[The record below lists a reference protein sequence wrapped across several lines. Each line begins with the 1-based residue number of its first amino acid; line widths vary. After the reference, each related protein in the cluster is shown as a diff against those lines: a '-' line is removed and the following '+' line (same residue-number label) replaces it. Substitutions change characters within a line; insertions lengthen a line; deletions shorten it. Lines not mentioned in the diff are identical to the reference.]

1 MEKFAISRLD
11 RLPSGLCGLRGGRP
25 ADGGQK
31 VRRRPYSVVL
41 FDEIEK
47 SHPEVFNIL
56 LQFLEDGIL
65 TDGQGRRVDFKN
77 TPSW

>member
-1 MEKFAISRLD
+1 
-11 RLPSGLCGLRGGRP
+11 
-25 ADGGQK
+25 